1 MPEEVQGSWLTEG
14 AIKKRQTREDSK
26 AACATLGRMDATVG
40 RMDATVGRLERV
52 RCKSRKWIGKM
63 SVSVDVGGLPAL
75 EKWSAHVS
83 GCLPSHHVTSVILSS
98 GREVYGTVL
107 TRFGFAWCLP
117 RALEAEGLL
126 PSKH

>member
-14 AIKKRQTREDSK
+14 TIKKSQTREDSK
-26 AACATLGRMDATVG
+26 AACATAGRM
-40 RMDATVGRLERV
+40 ERV

-63 SVSVDVGGLPAL
+63 SVSVAAGGLPVP
-75 EKWSAHVS
+75 EKWSAYVS
-83 GCLPSHHVTSVILSS
+83 GYLPSHHVTSVILSS

-117 RALEAEGLL
+117 RAGEAEGLL
-126 PSKH
+126 PLRH